1 MTVADYIAEDDPTT
15 SRYAGED
22 AINPE
27 NNLVVFFVKRATD
40 IEQGFDESLLPEF
53 LQRYCEYGAISRAY
67 KANTDGRIQSLADY
81 WDLRKKAG
89 LVAVKRFMV
98 KRAADRDYRLE
109 SARMNSASQRRYPR
123 LPDEYPEVYP

>member
-1 MTVADYIAEDDPTT
+1 MSIATTIAEENPTI

-22 AINPE
+22 AINPTG
-27 NNLVVFFVKRATD
+27 NLVVFFIKRATD
-40 IEQGFDESLLPEF
+40 IESEFDESLLPDF

-81 WDLRKKAG
+81 WDMRKKAG
-89 LVAVKRFMV
+89 IVAIKRFMA
-98 KRAADRDYRLE
+98 KRLADREYRLE
-109 SARMNSASQRRYPR
+109 SARMNSGGKYRHPR